1 MNILLQL
8 FSFCLGKYREV
19 KLLGQRLGACLQ
31 ETASLF
37 YSGLGWMGQCSPAL
51 VRGIFFPQSID
62 LNAHLFWKHPHRH
75 AQNNVLTATL
85 SIISNRN
92 EIECLCVELHISPFL
107 VVEPTYLFLTAHL
120 RP

>member
-37 YSGLGWMGQCSPAL
+37 YSGPGWMGQCSPAL

-62 LNAHLFWKHPHRH
+62 LNAHLFWNHPHRH
-75 AQNNVLTATL
+75 AQNNVLTAILVSFNSVKLTH
-85 SIISNRN
+85 SINHHKG
-92 EIECLCVELHISPFL
+92 EIITVFIL
-107 VVEPTYLFLTAHL
+107 
-120 RP
+120 